1 MTWNR
6 VRSLLVVS
14 CIAAFVTV
22 GCGQGSPLST
32 SGSPGTLVGPSALT
46 ADAEM
51 DVATASSLTDTFGAL
66 GKGNGR
72 GNSGSG
78 GGNEKDKGRDE
89 DGERGRHGDDDDDE
103 VDVHVEDDDED
114 GERRGPGGRRGS
126 LSGFVTAVSDTTLT
140 VRGVVVTVNADTLIR
155 HGRRVLTMADIQV
168 GDKVQV
174 KGTATTTTTAAVT
187 ETTFTATEI
196 KVEDMD
202 HDGDDDADDD
212 LEDDDEDDDGV
223 KAEGTIAALAGTCP
237 ALTFDVVHGTTTTT
251 TTKVTTNAETKFDDV
266 LCTALAN
273 DAVVEVKGTMQ
284 TDGSI
289 LATKVEL
296 E

>member
-1 MTWNR
+1 
-6 VRSLLVVS
+6 
-14 CIAAFVTV
+14 
-22 GCGQGSPLST
+22 LST

-46 ADAEM
+46 AGAEM
-51 DVATASSLTDTFGAL
+51 DVATASSLSETFVAL
-66 GKGNGR
+66 GNGNGR

-78 GGNEKDKGRDE
+78 GGNDKDKGRDE

-103 VDVHVEDDDED
+103 VEDDDED
-114 GERRGPGGRRGS
+114 GERRGPEGRRGS
-126 LSGFVTAVSDTTLT
+126 LSGFVTAMSDTTLT
-140 VRGVVVTVNADTLIR
+140 VRGVVVTVNADTVIR
-155 HGRRVLTMADIQV
+155 HGHRVLTMADIQV
-168 GDKVQV
+168 GDHVQV
-174 KGTATTTTTAAVT
+174 KGTATTTTTAAAT

-202 HDGDDDADDD
+202 HDGDDDLDDDDADDD
-212 LEDDDEDDDGV
+212 DADAKV
-223 KAEGTIAALAGTCP
+223 EGKIAALAGTCP
-237 ALTFDVVHGTTTTT
+237 SLTFDVVSGTTTTT
-251 TTKVTTNAETKFDDV
+251 TTKVTTNADTKFDDV

-273 DAVVEVKGTMQ
+273 DAVVEVKGTTQ